1 MCGACTGELGDSCVC
16 NDGALWYTMHEDQL
30 VDMEEKLKI
39 SAEVQSNDGWVS
51 ETRAKDPFL
60 TVPSLMHKNA

>member
-1 MCGACTGELGDSCVC
+1 
-16 NDGALWYTMHEDQL
+16 MHDDKL

-39 SAEVQSNDGWVS
+39 SAEVQSNDGWAS
-51 ETRAKDPFL
+51 ETRAKDSFL

>member
-1 MCGACTGELGDSCVC
+1 MC
-16 NDGALWYTMHEDQL
+16 NDGVFWYTMHDDKL

-39 SAEVQSNDGWVS
+39 SAEAQSNAGWAS
-51 ETRAKDPFL
+51 ETRAKDSFL